1 MRQIHCITM
10 GVGKS
15 KEPPLIEI
23 LATGTVGTEALR
35 RLLDCAGMGRV
46 TVTDPSTGCTASQ
59 SNGSE
64 FGAGIGSSMMVLP
77 DDDAKLYLLSLKR
90 TVHPRLL
97 VDGYSLLAPCPD
109 ATTLANMLERKAM
122 VFVVDAA
129 HGITPAA
136 AFPREKEQL
145 HELLGRMSG
154 RPPLVVVLA
163 LNSKQGCH
171 PLPGKDG
178 GSLSDDVRLR
188 LGLDE
193 LAIGG
198 AVVHLLEMSSEDF
211 PDTGVV
217 LEALEWVANELR
229 QQL

>member
-1 MRQIHCITM
+1 M

-15 KEPPLIEI
+15 KELPPIEI
-23 LATGTVGTEALR
+23 LATGTVGAESLR
-35 RLLDCAGMGRV
+35 RLLECAGMGRV
-46 TVTDPSTGCTASQ
+46 TVTDPSTGYSGSQ
-59 SNGSE
+59 SDGGE
-64 FGAGIGSSMMVLP
+64 FGVGVGSSMMVLP
-77 DDDAKLYLLSLKR
+77 DHDAKLYLLTLQR
-90 TVHPRLL
+90 PARPHLL
-97 VDGYSLLAPCPD
+97 IDGYSLLAPSPD
-109 ATTLANMLERKAM
+109 TATLSRMLERKAM
-122 VFVVDAA
+122 LFVVDGAP
-129 HGITPAA
+129 GITDAA
-136 AFPREKEQL
+136 SAREKQQL

-193 LAIGG
+193 LTSGG
-198 AVVHLLEMSSEDF
+198 AIVHLLEMSSEDF

-217 LEALEWVANELR
+217 LEAFEWVANQMR

>member
-1 MRQIHCITM
+1 MAVSIHM

-23 LATGTVGTEALR
+23 LATGTVGAEALR
-35 RLLDCAGMGRV
+35 RLLECAGMGRV
-46 TVTDPSTGCTASQ
+46 TVTDPGIGYAGTQ
-59 SNGSE
+59 SDGSE
-64 FGAGIGSSMMVLP
+64 FGVGVGSSMMVLP
-77 DDDAKLYLLSLKR
+77 NDDAKLYLLHLER
-90 TVHPRLL
+90 PAHPRLL

-109 ATTLANMLERKAM
+109 TTTLARMLERKAM
-122 VFVVDAA
+122 LFVVDAA
-129 HGITPAA
+129 PGMTDAA
-136 AFPREKEQL
+136 SAREKEQL

-178 GSLSDDVRLR
+178 GSLSDDVHMR

-193 LAIGG
+193 LTSGG

-211 PDTGVV
+211 PDAGVV
-217 LEALEWVANELR
+217 LEAFEWVANQIC